1 MMKKHELKISKTARY
16 FQLGEKSDKTK
27 EIWFVL
33 HGYGQLAS
41 SFLKRFTSLNDREIL
56 VVAPEG
62 LHRFYWEGFSGKVVA
77 SWMTKEERQSDISDY
92 IGYLDAVY
100 TQVVPSTDARIRLL
114 GFSQG
119 TATACRWALLGQ
131 AKFDD
136 LILWSGAFPDDVDY
150 INNTAL
156 FNSLNIKLLVGD
168 KDQFF
173 SMQQVEEHKEAIVS
187 QGVEVELI
195 TFDGEHEIYDE
206 PLMSII

>member
-1 MMKKHELKISKTARY
+1 MQKHEIKISKTARF
-16 FQLGEKSDKTK
+16 FQLGEKSEETK

-41 SFLKRFTSLNDREIL
+41 SFLKRFAMLNDRKIL

-92 IGYLDAVY
+92 IAYLDAVF
-100 TQVVPSTDARIRLL
+100 TQVVSEDVVRIRLL

-119 TATACRWALLGQ
+119 TATACRWALLGK

-168 KDQFF
+168 KDPFF

-195 TFDGEHEIYDE
+195 QFEGEHKIYDE
-206 PLMSII
+206 PLKSII

>member
-1 MMKKHELKISKTARY
+1 MQKHEIKISKTARY
-16 FQLGEKSDKTK
+16 FQLGEKSEETK

-41 SFLKRFTSLNDREIL
+41 SFLKRFTILNDREIL
-56 VVAPEG
+56 VIAPEG

-92 IGYLDAVY
+92 IAYLDAVF
-100 TQVVPSTDARIRLL
+100 TQVVSEDVVRIRLL

-119 TATACRWALLGQ
+119 TATACRWALLGK

-156 FNSLNIKLLVGD
+156 FNYLNIKLLVGN
-168 KDQFF
+168 KDPFF

-195 TFDGEHEIYDE
+195 QFEGEHKIYDE
-206 PLMSII
+206 PLKSII

>member
-1 MMKKHELKISKTARY
+1 MI
-16 FQLGEKSDKTK
+16 EKY
-27 EIWFVL
+27 WLL
-33 HGYGQLAS
+33 HPKGC
-41 SFLKRFTSLNDREIL
+41 I
-56 VVAPEG
+56 
-62 LHRFYWEGFSGKVVA
+62 GFIGKVVA

-92 IGYLDAVY
+92 IAYLDAVF
-100 TQVVPSTDARIRLL
+100 TQVVSEDVVRIRLL

-119 TATACRWALLGQ
+119 TATACRWALLGK

-168 KDQFF
+168 KDPFF

-195 TFDGEHEIYDE
+195 QFEGEHKIYDE
-206 PLMSII
+206 PLKSII